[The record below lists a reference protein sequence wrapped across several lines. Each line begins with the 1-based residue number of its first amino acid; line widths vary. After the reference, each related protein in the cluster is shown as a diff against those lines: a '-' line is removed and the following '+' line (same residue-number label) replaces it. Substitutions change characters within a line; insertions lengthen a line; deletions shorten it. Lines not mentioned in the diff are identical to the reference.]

1 MVDLSYRQ
9 IKTASERIFSE
20 QFLSRLSKYCHSS
33 YYCIRHNPKL
43 FIMRK
48 ISRIEILRDLVTLLY
63 QVTGKSYEISSVDSS
78 NIQLIDIDAVVTA
91 IRENG
96 YCSGIELSAD
106 RVQKI
111 LEYAQTTPCLGDR
124 QPNVQFRL
132 ADKPAVEA
140 KLEKQFM
147 VCSYPIQDCAAIDP
161 VIHDPKLLAIA
172 AKFLGAN
179 PICIG
184 SELLWSFPAPS
195 TLKEQTNQA
204 QVFHYDLDDYLS
216 IKFFFY
222 INAVDASSG
231 PHVCIAGTHRHKTLL
246 HQILGQRCASVPDQ
260 KLVDQ
265 YGSENV
271 ITFCGEAGFGFA
283 EDPCCFHKASPPAEN
298 VRLLLQVQY
307 AINHYGNIREF
318 NGQDKQ

>member
-1 MVDLSYRQ
+1 MVGLSYRQ
-9 IKTASERIFSE
+9 IKTVWERIFSE
-20 QFLSRLSKYCHSS
+20 QFLSQLSKYCHSS
-33 YYCIRHNPKL
+33 YYYIRHNPKL

-48 ISRIEILRDLVTLLY
+48 ISRIEILRDLMAWFY
-63 QVTGKSYEISSVDSS
+63 QITGKSYEIRPVDCS
-78 NIQLIDIDAVVTA
+78 NIQPIDIDAVVTA
-91 IRENG
+91 IHENG
-96 YCSGIELSAD
+96 YYSGIELSAD
-106 RVQKI
+106 RVQEI
-111 LEYAQTTPCLGDR
+111 LDYAQTALGLGDR
-124 QPNVQFRL
+124 EPTLRFCL

-140 KLEKQFM
+140 KLGKQFM
-147 VCSYPIQDCAAIDP
+147 VCSYPTQDCAAVNQ

-172 AKFLGAN
+172 AKFLGAS

-204 QVFHYDLDDYLS
+204 QVFHYDLDDYRS

-222 INAVDASSG
+222 INAVDASGG
-231 PHVCIAGTHRHKTLL
+231 PHVCIAGTHRYKTLL
-246 HQILGQRCASVPDQ
+246 HQLLGQRCAAIPDQ
-260 KLVDQ
+260 QLIAQ

-283 EDPCCFHKASPPAEN
+283 EDPCCFHKASPPDEN

-307 AINHYGNIREF
+307 AINHYGDIRAF
-318 NGQDKQ
+318 NG